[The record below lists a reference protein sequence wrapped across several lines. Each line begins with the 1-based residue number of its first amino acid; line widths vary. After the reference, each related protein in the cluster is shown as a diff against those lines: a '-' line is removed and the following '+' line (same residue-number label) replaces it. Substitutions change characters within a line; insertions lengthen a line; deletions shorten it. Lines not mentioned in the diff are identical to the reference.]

1 MKKKLFTIPIL
12 VLLVLCMV
20 GCDHSQKQ
28 RLEARLQT
36 MAETAELGTVE
47 YTVKKIVK
55 STDKQWY
62 TVGNRK
68 ILFQTTAYL
77 KAGIKLQDLSMDKV
91 QVDRQNNVTVILPHA
106 QLLSFNMPAEE
117 IATVFEDISF
127 FRSRFSADEQNY
139 ILQLGE
145 ADIRADVPNL
155 GILEDAEK
163 NAKEVFTAMLQQLNY
178 NNINIQFE

>member
-1 MKKKLFTIPIL
+1 MKKKLFTIIS
-12 VLLVLCMV
+12 VMLLALCMA
-20 GCDHSQKQ
+20 GCNPSQEQ
-28 RLEARLQT
+28 CLEARLQT

-55 STDKQWY
+55 SSDKQWY

-77 KAGIKLQDLSMDKV
+77 KAGIKLQDFSADKV

-117 IATVFEDISF
+117 ITTVFEDISF

-145 ADIRADVPNL
+145 ADIRADVPYL
-155 GILEDAEK
+155 GILEDAEN

-178 NNINIQFE
+178 NNINIKFE

>member
-1 MKKKLFTIPIL
+1 MKKKLFTILIL

-20 GCDHSQKQ
+20 GCSPSQEQ
-28 RLEARLQT
+28 SLEARLQT

-55 STDKQWY
+55 SSDQQWY

-77 KAGIKLQDLSMDKV
+77 KAGIRLQDFSADKV
-91 QVDRQNNVTVILPHA
+91 HVDEQNNVTVILPHA

-117 IATVFEDISF
+117 ITTVFEDISF

-155 GILEDAEK
+155 GILEEAEN
-163 NAKEVFTAMLQQLNY
+163 NAKEVFTAMLQQLQF

>member
-12 VLLVLCMV
+12 VLFVLCMA

-55 STDKQWY
+55 SSDQQWY

-77 KAGIKLQDLSMDKV
+77 KAGIRLQDFSADKV

-117 IATVFEDISF
+117 ITTVFEDISF

>member
-12 VLLVLCMV
+12 VLLALCMA
-20 GCDHSQKQ
+20 GCSPSQKQ

-55 STDKQWY
+55 SSDKQWY

-77 KAGIKLQDLSMDKV
+77 KSGIKLQDFTADKV
-91 QVDRQNNVTVILPHA
+91 QVDEQNNVTVILPHA

-117 IATVFEDISF
+117 ITTVFEDISF

-155 GILEDAEK
+155 GILEDAEN

-178 NNINIQFE
+178 NNINIKFE

>member
-1 MKKKLFTIPIL
+1 MKKLSLTFISIVFAYIL
-12 VLLVLCMV
+12 TSCQP
-20 GCDHSQKQ
+20 DPQQ
-28 RLEARLQT
+28 QLESRIQS

-77 KAGIKLQDLSMDKV
+77 KAGIRLQDFSADKV
-91 QVDRQNNVTVILPHA
+91 HVDEQNNVTVILPHA

-117 IATVFEDISF
+117 ITTVFEDISF
-127 FRSRFSADEQNY
+127 FRSRFTADEQNY

-145 ADIRADVPNL
+145 TAIRADVPNL
-155 GILEDAEK
+155 GILEDAEN

-178 NNINIQFE
+178 NNINIKFE

>member
-1 MKKKLFTIPIL
+1 MKKKLFTIPFL

-20 GCDHSQKQ
+20 GCSPSQEQ
-28 RLEARLQT
+28 SLEARLQT

-55 STDKQWY
+55 SSDKQWY

-77 KAGIKLQDLSMDKV
+77 KAGIRLQDFSADKV
-91 QVDRQNNVTVILPHA
+91 HIDEQNNVTVILPHA
-106 QLLSFNMPAEE
+106 QLLSFNMPADE
-117 IATVFEDISF
+117 ITTVFEDISF

-178 NNINIQFE
+178 NNINIKFE

>member
-12 VLLVLCMV
+12 VLLVLCMAC
-20 GCDHSQKQ
+20 CDHSQKQ

-36 MAETAELGTVE
+36 MVETTELGTVE

-55 STDKQWY
+55 SSDKQWY

-77 KAGIKLQDLSMDKV
+77 KAGIRLQDFSADKV
-91 QVDRQNNVTVILPHA
+91 HVDRQNNVTVILPHA
-106 QLLSFNMPAEE
+106 QLLSFNMPADE
-117 IATVFEDISF
+117 ITTVFEDISF

-155 GILEDAEK
+155 GILEDAEN
-163 NAKEVFTAMLQQLNY
+163 NAKEVFTAMLKQLNY

>member
-20 GCDHSQKQ
+20 GCSPSQEQ
-28 RLEARLQT
+28 SLEARLQT

-77 KAGIKLQDLSMDKV
+77 KAGIRLQDFSTDKV

-117 IATVFEDISF
+117 ITTVFEDISF

-139 ILQLGE
+139 ILQL
-145 ADIRADVPNL
+145 
-155 GILEDAEK
+155 
-163 NAKEVFTAMLQQLNY
+163 
-178 NNINIQFE
+178 

>member
-1 MKKKLFTIPIL
+1 MKKKLFTIQIL

-20 GCDHSQKQ
+20 GCSPSQEQ
-28 RLEARLQT
+28 SLEARLQT

-77 KAGIKLQDLSMDKV
+77 KAGIRLQDFSTDKV

-117 IATVFEDISF
+117 ITTVFEDISF

-155 GILEDAEK
+155 GILEDAEN

-178 NNINIQFE
+178 NNINIKFE

>member
-1 MKKKLFTIPIL
+1 MKKKLFTIQIL

-20 GCDHSQKQ
+20 GCSPSQEQ
-28 RLEARLQT
+28 SLEARLQT

-77 KAGIKLQDLSMDKV
+77 KAGIRLQDFSADKV
-91 QVDRQNNVTVILPHA
+91 HVDEQNNVTVILPHA

-117 IATVFEDISF
+117 ITTVFEDISF

-178 NNINIQFE
+178 NNINIKFE